1 MIPANP
7 AVHSFG
13 FETVCAA
20 LVRFCRAYPDSP
32 LVSVGCGMAAT
43 ERAARA
49 QVSNAFFLVD
59 PAPMS
64 YYPGVATGDWHRL
77 IVEHG
82 MPPTHSYT
90 EELVQSEPRL
100 VDTGCILLL
109 NWCDYGDTDDYDLRA
124 VVALRPRAI
133 FTVIDVTG
141 SAGSA
146 QFHAFLRQQQTIDYR
161 LHRRYCIRHTAT
173 ADEAY
178 ACSHET
184 IEMQWLVSTN
194 SKHDGDAWQDPAM
207 REIYECQ
214 QAHDETNKQN
224 IKTLESRASAALE
237 QPPNSVAELV
247 LQMIKM
253 GIYLDDVQQQ

>member
-13 FETVCAA
+13 FETVCTA

-32 LVSVGCGMAAT
+32 LVSIGCGMAAT

-59 PAPMS
+59 PAPAS
-64 YYPGVATGDWHRL
+64 YYLGVAAGDWHRI

-90 EELVQSEPRL
+90 EELVETNPWL
-100 VDTGCILLL
+100 VDAGCILLL
-109 NWCDYGDTDDYDLRA
+109 NWCDYGETDDYDLRA
-124 VVALRPRAI
+124 VLALRPRAI
-133 FTVIDVTG
+133 FAVIDVTG
-141 SAGSA
+141 SAGSG
-146 QFHAFLRQQQTIDYR
+146 QFHAFLGQRTSEYR
-161 LHRRYCIRHTAT
+161 LHRRYCIRHTST
-173 ADEAY
+173 IDDAY

-184 IEMQWLVSTN
+184 IEMQWLVSAN
-194 SKHDGDAWQDPAM
+194 SKHDGGASDDPPV

-237 QPPNSVAELV
+237 QPANSITELV
-247 LQMIKM
+247 RQMLEM
-253 GIYLDDVQQQ
+253 QIYLAGVQQQ